1 MTATQAR
8 VGRGKGKPAPDPTPQ
23 VVDGMSDHEYHAHPA
38 LSSSGARL
46 LLPPSCPAR
55 FRWER
60 DNPPPPKKEYDL
72 GHGAHKLVL
81 GTGPELVVVEGSG
94 PGDDWRSKEAKEAV
108 AEARA
113 RGAVPLKPAQMQ
125 QITDMAEALRR
136 DPLASA
142 LIDLDRGVAE
152 QSLFWRDERFGIDRR
167 ARPDWRGTLRSGRP
181 ALVDYK
187 STRSAEPTKFARS
200 AYDYGYGCQADWYL
214 AAMEAVGIAD
224 DAVFLLVAQEK
235 EEPYLV
241 TVHQFDGP
249 SLRYGRA
256 RNDQACE
263 TFAECQ
269 ATDTWPGYSA
279 DVELI
284 SLPPWAERDYL

>member
-1 MTATQAR
+1 
-8 VGRGKGKPAPDPTPQ
+8 
-23 VVDGMSDHEYHAHPA
+23 MSDQDYHAHEA

-55 FRWER
+55 YRWER
-60 DNPPPPKKEYDL
+60 DHPPEPKREYDL

-81 GTGPELVVVEGSG
+81 GTGPELVTVEA
-94 PGDDWRSKEAKEAV
+94 DDWRTKAAKEAA
-108 AEARA
+108 AEARS
-113 RGAVPLKPAQMQ
+113 RGAVPLLTAQMQ
-125 QITDMAEALRR
+125 QITAMAEALRR

-152 QSLFWRDERFGIDRR
+152 QSLFWRDERFGIQRR
-167 ARPDWRGTLRSGRP
+167 ARPDWDGTLRSGRP

-187 STRSAEPTKFARS
+187 STACAERWAFAKS
-200 AYDYGYGCQADWYL
+200 AYNFGYFEQSDWYL
-214 AAMEAVGIAD
+214 AAPMVDPEAA
-224 DAVFLLVAQEK
+224 FLFVAQETRP
-235 EEPYLV
+235 PYLV
-241 TVHQFDGP
+241 AVYQSTAAA
-249 SLRYGRA
+249 LRYGRA
-256 RNDQACE
+256 RTDQACE

-269 ATDTWPGYSA
+269 ATDTWPGHSA

>member
-1 MTATQAR
+1 MRAR
-8 VGRGKGKPAPDPTPQ
+8 EPAPDPTPQ
-23 VVDGMSDHEYHAHPA
+23 VIDGMSDQDYHAHEA

-55 FRWER
+55 YRWER
-60 DNPPPPKKEYDL
+60 DHPPEPKREYDL

-94 PGDDWRSKEAKEAV
+94 PGDDWRTKDAKAAV
-108 AEARA
+108 ADARA

-125 QITDMAEALRR
+125 QITDMADALRR

-152 QSLFWRDERFGIDRR
+152 QSLFWRDQRFGIDRR
-167 ARPDWRGTLRSGRP
+167 ARPDWRGVLRSGRP

-187 STRSAEPTKFARS
+187 STACAEPWAFAKS
-200 AYDYGYGCQADWYL
+200 AYNFGYFEQNDWYL
-214 AAMEAVGIAD
+214 AAPMVDPE
-224 DAVFLLVAQEK
+224 AVFLLVAQEK
-235 EEPYLV
+235 TPPYLV
-241 TVHQFDGP
+241 TVFQPDGP
-249 SLRYGRA
+249 ALRYGRA

-263 TFAECQ
+263 TFAECL
-269 ATDTWPGYSA
+269 ATDTWPGYST
-279 DVELI
+279 DVEQI